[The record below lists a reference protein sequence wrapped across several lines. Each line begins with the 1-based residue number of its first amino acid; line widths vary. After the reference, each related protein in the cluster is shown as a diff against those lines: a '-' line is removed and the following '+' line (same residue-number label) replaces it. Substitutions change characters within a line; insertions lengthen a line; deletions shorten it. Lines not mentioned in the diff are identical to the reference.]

1 MSNFTTF
8 FYFHKRSKKVAQ
20 LFIFTCKQSIF
31 QVKSLVSEGK
41 GKTENKTNNLA
52 LAEIKT
58 NIQNRGQH
66 CFIVPSTFRLVPKIF
81 YKPVVQY
88 PCKLNPAEVA
98 ISSAVSQKYSIV
110 RKGPSNY

>member
-20 LFIFTCKQSIF
+20 LFISTCKQNTF

-58 NIQNRGQH
+58 NIQKRGQH
-66 CFIVPSTFRLVPKIF
+66 CFTAPSTFRLVPKRK
-81 YKPVVQY
+81 YKPVLQY
-88 PCKLNPAEVA
+88 PCKLNPADVA
-98 ISSAVSQKYSIV
+98 MFSAVSQKYSIV
-110 RKGPSNY
+110 RKGPSIN